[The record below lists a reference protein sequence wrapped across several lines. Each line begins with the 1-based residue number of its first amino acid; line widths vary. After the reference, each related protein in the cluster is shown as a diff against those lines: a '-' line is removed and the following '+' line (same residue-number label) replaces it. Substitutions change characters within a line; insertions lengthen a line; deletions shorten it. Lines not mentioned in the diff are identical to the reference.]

1 MDNDRPA
8 NNFIYG
14 KAIGEKNRQCLS
26 VQAAEQGILANEL
39 AEIAIKK
46 LLEGSLNNV

>member
-1 MDNDRPA
+1 MN
-8 NNFIYG
+8 
-14 KAIGEKNRQCLS
+14 KAEITIPPQYAEILVR
-26 VQAAEQGILANEL
+26 QAAERGISADEL